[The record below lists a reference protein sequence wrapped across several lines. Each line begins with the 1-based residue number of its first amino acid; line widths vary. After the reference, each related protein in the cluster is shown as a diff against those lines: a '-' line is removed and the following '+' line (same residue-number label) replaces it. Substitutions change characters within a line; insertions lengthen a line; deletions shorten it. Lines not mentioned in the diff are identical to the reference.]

1 MLPRFAPIPGV
12 KEVEM
17 ARRDPVVAASIA
29 VLVIVAGVWFWRRQL
44 APPPEAIPTADAQQP
59 ADAPTNAPEPV
70 ARIDDLPR
78 TEASRPVDAAPARG
92 EPQDPVV
99 VLGGPDASPIPRWLQ
114 LPPEDVV
121 ELICVDPFLRERLA
135 TPEGLALVED
145 EMARWHR
152 ERVVVRQLQATL
164 TQSVL
169 ERTHAERRTRIAR
182 DAAHGAAP
190 RAVETP
196 VEPDANTIVMQA
208 PGSDGQN
215 SSLAIRRDSSP
226 DLFAVREAATADA
239 SDLRAAILRRALE
252 RFPEL
257 VR

>member
-1 MLPRFAPIPGV
+1 
-12 KEVEM
+12 M
-17 ARRDPVVAASIA
+17 ARQDPVVVASIA
-29 VLVIVAGVWFWRRQL
+29 VLVLVAGAWFWRWQL
-44 APPPEAIPTADAQQP
+44 APRPDALPTADAQQP
-59 ADAPTNAPEPV
+59 ADAHPRAPEPAV
-70 ARIDDLPR
+70 RVDDLPR
-78 TEASRPVDAAPARG
+78 TEASRPVDAAPARV

-99 VLGGPDASPIPRWLQ
+99 VLGGPDTSLIPRWLH

-135 TPEGLALVED
+135 TPDGLALVED

-152 ERVVVRQLQATL
+152 ERVIVRQLQATL

-169 ERTHAERRTRIAR
+169 ERVHAERRTRIAR

-190 RAVETP
+190 RVDETP
-196 VEPDANTIVMQA
+196 VESDANTIVMQA
-208 PGSDGQN
+208 PGHDGPQ
-215 SSLAIRRDSSP
+215 SSLVIRRESSP

-239 SDLRAAILRRALE
+239 SDLRATILRRALE